1 MSSYIEVDRQF
12 SVVSKDKDDLQDIE
26 NYLKF
31 NTGQSESWN
40 SLLNEL
46 RCIVLA
52 EAGAGKTLEFK
63 ERASLMNRKGE
74 YAFFIRI
81 EDIDRHFYDSFEV
94 GDEEAFDSWLD
105 SSKEAWFFL
114 DSVDE
119 ALLAS
124 PRAFEKSIRCFAR
137 TIKRGQLRAH
147 IYISSRPYS
156 WRAKTDQELMDEVL
170 PLKDS
175 DHQKSATSNEQ
186 KSNDTFKVYSLL
198 PLDKERITTYCQ
210 KRGVEDTHQLLD
222 EIERLDLWSL
232 AERPFDLDTIIDK
245 WKDDKSLDGRLE
257 LIQHNIDLR
266 LNESH
271 SAGYRL
277 ALNTDFARSGAQ
289 RLAAA
294 LLLTRNAEINVPDSK
309 HYKQGID
316 AETIL
321 YDWDRGDIKK
331 LLESGLFND
340 ILYGAVRFRHR
351 DIRELLAAEFFSSL
365 LKGNYNRLQIES
377 YFFRE
382 PFDVNIITPLLRPVL
397 SWLIL
402 FDDNI
407 YAKAL
412 SITPEILIEGGDPS
426 KLAMHLRK
434 QAILKLI
441 DSIDKDRYKAYI
453 GSNTAI
459 ANLAQPD
466 LESDVLELI
475 NHYKGNDN
483 IILFLSR
490 LVLQGALSKCVNTL
504 ISVVIDEDRQKYTR
518 RVAASAVMSV
528 GTQEQKNTVWQGI
541 NNSNKKI
548 PRWLLADLVLYA
560 ESTISNVDLIIHSVV
575 NLSEPNEFTPTALSG
590 AVSGFIERTNNDV
603 TVHLLNK
610 LHSHLSIQVL
620 NETERDEVSKQD
632 KWLMSIALKCIERL
646 ILAKNKY
653 ALSNTS
659 LSVLARAAELR
670 FYREVRFDACET
682 NLQHILPQWTEL
694 NDALYWYSIEDER
707 TRMSSADQSRPL
719 NSDFLLFYRDN
730 YWRFET
736 SDFSRVLAYVGSRT
750 LDDDKLVALGNA
762 YRIYHQSDC
771 PTEMLDDLRKTV
783 SGSDVLEDKLE
794 RLLNPE
800 ISEAMKKYEE
810 ESKIRCEQADKRK
823 EEWEKSK
830 KKWITHLRNNP
841 SEVITP
847 SVEESEITNNHV
859 WLLDEIRKNSVDAS
873 CLYCTN
879 WKSLIPEF
887 GNEVALAYKDFC
899 MNYWRCYKPRL
910 KSEQD
915 VDNSIS
921 NALLIAL
928 SGLEIESNEV
938 SDFPNYLDTNDLNTA
953 LRYITWDIH
962 GFPSW
967 FERMHRAFPKATE
980 DAMWKELVW
989 ELETCSSE
997 GSLSHILQDLI
1008 QHAPWLHEFMAGR
1021 VLDYLMGRTS
1031 PLTIRK
1037 EYCVKILIEA
1047 GVESG
1052 KLATLADKYIAL
1064 NADDYKEVAWWYALL
1079 VDNDADNGLP
1089 KLEHW
1094 LSGLNNTDAQ
1104 QQAAAIFITGLL
1116 GGTYTQKKVYNAGKF
1131 KIAPHL
1137 KTLYVLMHKYIKLS
1151 DDIQRAGEGVYSPTI
1166 RDDAQDARDRLLSY
1180 LVETPS
1186 KENYYVLKQISKEH
1200 QESSHKLLLQKRA
1213 YEMAERYGDITPW
1226 SAQQFKDFYKSK
1238 MLSPQTHRQLFEL
1251 AVQQLKALKN
1261 WVENGNDSPWLTWQ
1275 KAEEE
1280 NEVRTL
1286 VAGYLNQHRGGHYT
1300 IAEEPELANEQ
1311 RMDIWLA
1318 NPKIQSPVPIELKLL
1333 DKSWSGSKLC
1343 ERLRN
1348 QLGGDYLREE
1358 TSGCGIFLLVSLNQ
1372 TKRWIIDGKTVSIDD
1387 LASALK
1393 QYWQTISD
1401 QYTGIEEIEVIVID
1415 LKKRALV
1422 SDA

>member
-1 MSSYIEVDRQF
+1 MLNYIEVDRQF
-12 SVVSKDKDDLQDIE
+12 SVVSKDKDDSQDIE

-31 NTGQSESWN
+31 NAGQSESWD
-40 SLLNEL
+40 SLLNEY
-46 RCIVLA
+46 RCVVLA
-52 EAGAGKTLEFK
+52 EAGAGKTIEFRKKAALLEN
-63 ERASLMNRKGE
+63 SGD

-81 EDIDRHFYDSFEV
+81 ENIDRHFYDSFEV
-94 GDEEAFDSWLD
+94 GDEEAFDSWLN
-105 SSKEAWFFL
+105 SNKEAWFFL

-119 ALLAS
+119 ALLTS
-124 PRAFEKSIRCFAR
+124 PRAFERAIRYFAKA
-137 TIKRGQLRAH
+137 IKRGQLRAH

-170 PLKDS
+170 PLKGS
-175 DHQKSATSNEQ
+175 DYQEGSTSND
-186 KSNDTFKVYSLL
+186 KKPPSTLKVYSLR
-198 PLDKERITTYCQ
+198 PLDREKIAAYCQ
-210 KRGVEDTHQLLD
+210 EKGVKDTDQLLD
-222 EIERLDLWSL
+222 EVERIDLWSL

-245 WKDDKSLDGRLE
+245 WKEDKSLDGRLE

-266 LNESH
+266 LKESH
-271 SAGYRL
+271 SAGSRT
-277 ALNTDFARSGAQ
+277 ALNTDLARSGAQ

-294 LLLTRNAEINVPDSK
+294 VVLTGNAEINVPDSERNK
-309 HYKQGID
+309 KGID
-316 AETIL
+316 ADIIL
-321 YDWDRGDIKK
+321 YDWDKGNVRK

-351 DIRELLAAEFFSSL
+351 DIRELLAAEFFSSII
-365 LKGNYNRLQIES
+365 KDNYNRLQIES
-377 YFFRE
+377 YFFRD

-407 YAKAL
+407 CAKAL
-412 SITPEILIEGGDPS
+412 NITPEVLIEGGDPS
-426 KLAMHLRK
+426 KLAMHVRK

-453 GSNTAI
+453 GSDTVI

-475 NHYKGNDN
+475 NHYKSNDN

-490 LVLQGALSKCVNTL
+490 LVLQGALSKCVSPL

-518 RVAASAVMSV
+518 RVAANAVMSI

-541 NNSNKKI
+541 HDSNEEI

-560 ESTISNVDLIIHSVV
+560 ESTISNVDFIIHSIV

-590 AVSGFIERTNNDV
+590 AVSGFIERANSDV
-603 TVHLLNK
+603 TAYLLNK
-610 LHSHLSIQVL
+610 LHSHLSIKML

-632 KWLMSIALKCIERL
+632 AWLMSVALKCIERL
-646 ILAKNKY
+646 TLARNQY

-659 LSVLARAAELR
+659 LLVLARAAELR
-670 FYREVRFDACET
+670 FYREVRFDACKT
-682 NLQHILPQWTEL
+682 DLHHILPQWTEL
-694 NDALYWYSIEDER
+694 NDALYWYSIEDAR
-707 TRMSSADQSRPL
+707 KRLNSTDQPL
-719 NSDFLLFYRDN
+719 NSDLPLFYRDN

-736 SDFSRVLAYVGSRT
+736 SDFSRMLAYIGSRT
-750 LDDDKLVALGNA
+750 LDDDKLVAIGNA

-771 PTEMLDDLRKTV
+771 PTDMLDDLRKAV
-783 SGSDVLEDKLE
+783 SGSDVLQDKLE

-800 ISEAMKKYEE
+800 ISEKMKNYEE
-810 ESKIRCEQADKRK
+810 ESKIRCEKARRRQDDLKNI
-823 EEWEKSK
+823 K
-830 KKWITHLRNNP
+830 KDWITHLCNNP
-841 SEVITP
+841 SEVVTP
-847 SVEESEITNNHV
+847 SVGEGEITNNHV

-899 MNYWRCYKPRL
+899 MNSWRCYKPRL

-989 ELETCSSE
+989 ELETSCSE

-1008 QHAPWLHEFMAGR
+1008 HHAPWLHEFMAGR

-1037 EYCVKILIEA
+1037 EYCVKILIEG

-1079 VDNDADNGLP
+1079 VDNDADNGIS
-1089 KLEHW
+1089 KLEDW

-1116 GGTYTQKKVYNAGKF
+1116 GGTYTQKIVYNAGKF
-1131 KIAPHL
+1131 KTAPHL
-1137 KTLYVLMHKYIKLS
+1137 KTLYMLMHKYIELS
-1151 DDIQRAGEGVYSPTI
+1151 DDIQRAGKGVYSPTI
-1166 RDDAQDARDRLLSY
+1166 RDDAQDARDRLLNY

-1186 KENYYVLKQISKEH
+1186 KENYYALKQISKEYKD
-1200 QESSHKLLLQKRA
+1200 SLHKLLLQKRA

-1226 SAQQFKDFYKSK
+1226 SAEQFKEFHKHRV
-1238 MLSPQTHRQLFEL
+1238 LSPRTHRHLFEL
-1251 AVQQLKALKN
+1251 AVQQLNALKG
-1261 WVENGNDSPWLTWQ
+1261 WIENGNDSPWRTWQ
-1275 KAEEE
+1275 KAVEE

-1286 VAGYLNQHRGGHYT
+1286 IAGYLNQHKGGHYT

-1318 NPKIQSPVPIELKLL
+1318 NPNVQSPVPIELKLL
-1333 DKSWSGSKLC
+1333 DKNWSGRKLC

-1348 QLGGDYLREE
+1348 QLAGDYLREE
-1358 TSGCGIFLLVSLNQ
+1358 SAGCGIFLLISLN
-1372 TKRWIIDGKTVSIDD
+1372 TEKNWMVEGKKVGIEG
-1387 LASALK
+1387 LAPALK
-1393 QYWQTISD
+1393 EYWKAISHG
-1401 QYTGIEEIEVIVID
+1401 YTGIEEIEVIVINMN
-1415 LKKRALV
+1415 KRALV
-1422 SDA
+1422 SNT

>member
-12 SVVSKDKDDLQDIE
+12 SVVSKDKDDSQDIE

-31 NTGQSESWN
+31 NTGQSKSWN
-40 SLLNEL
+40 SLLNEY
-46 RCIVLA
+46 RCVVLA
-52 EAGAGKTLEFK
+52 EAGAGKTIEFRQK
-63 ERASLMNRKGE
+63 ASLLESSGD

-119 ALLAS
+119 ALLTS
-124 PRAFEKSIRCFAR
+124 PRAFETAIRYFAKAIR
-137 TIKRGQLRAH
+137 KGQLRAH
-147 IYISSRPYS
+147 VYISSRPYS
-156 WRAKTDQELMDEVL
+156 WRAKADQELMDEVL
-170 PLKDS
+170 PLEDS
-175 DHQKSATSNEQ
+175 DYQKSATSNEQ
-186 KSNDTFKVYSLL
+186 KYNDTFKVYSLL
-198 PLDKERITTYCQ
+198 PLNKERIVTYCQ
-210 KRGVEDTHQLLD
+210 KKGVKDTHQLLN

-257 LIQHNIDLR
+257 LIRHNIDLR

-271 SAGYRL
+271 SAGHRL

-309 HYKQGID
+309 HHKQGID
-316 AETIL
+316 ADTIL
-321 YDWDRGDIKK
+321 YDWDKGDVKK

-365 LKGNYNRLQIES
+365 LEGNYNRLQIES
-377 YFFRE
+377 YFFRD

-407 YAKAL
+407 YAKTL
-412 SITPEILIEGGDPS
+412 NIIPEVLIEGGDPS

-453 GSNTAI
+453 GSDTAI

-475 NHYKGNDN
+475 NHYKSNDN

-490 LVLQGALSKCVNTL
+490 LVLQGALSKCVSAL

-541 NNSNKKI
+541 NNSNKEI

-590 AVSGFIERTNNDV
+590 AMSGFIERANSDV
-603 TVHLLNK
+603 TAYLLNK

-632 KWLMSIALKCIERL
+632 AWLMSVALKCIERL
-646 ILAKNKY
+646 FLARNQY
-653 ALSNTS
+653 ALSNAS
-659 LSVLARAAELR
+659 LSVLACAAELR

-682 NLQHILPQWTEL
+682 NLHHILPQWTEL
-694 NDALYWYSIEDER
+694 NDALYWYSIEDAR
-707 TRMSSADQSRPL
+707 TRLSSADQPL
-719 NSDFLLFYRDN
+719 NSDLPLFYRDN

-736 SDFSRVLAYVGSRT
+736 SDFSRMLAYIGSRT
-750 LDDDKLVALGNA
+750 LDSDKLVALGNA
-762 YRIYHQSDC
+762 YRIYDQSDC
-771 PTEMLDDLRKTV
+771 PINMLDDLRKAV
-783 SGSDVLEDKLE
+783 SGNRVLEDKLE
-794 RLLNPE
+794 RLLKPE
-800 ISEAMKKYEE
+800 ISEAMKDYEE
-810 ESKIRCEQADKRK
+810 ELKTRREQAEKRK
-823 EEWEKSK
+823 EEREESK
-830 KKWITHLRNNP
+830 KQWIAHLRNNP
-841 SEVITP
+841 SEVVTP
-847 SVEESEITNNHV
+847 SAGEGEITNNHV

-910 KSEQD
+910 KSEHD

-921 NALLIAL
+921 DALLIAL
-928 SGLEIESNEV
+928 SGLEIEANEV

-953 LRYITWDIH
+953 LRYITRDTH

-967 FERMHRAFPKATE
+967 FERMHRVFPKATE
-980 DAMWKELVW
+980 DAVWKELVW
-989 ELETCSSE
+989 ELETSCSE

-1008 QHAPWLHEFMAGR
+1008 HHTPWLHEFMAGR
-1021 VLDYLMGRTS
+1021 LLDYLMGRTS

-1037 EYCVKILIEA
+1037 EYCVKILIEG

-1064 NADDYKEVAWWYALL
+1064 NADDYKEVAWWFALL
-1079 VDNDADNGLP
+1079 VDNDADNGIP
-1089 KLEHW
+1089 KFEDW

-1116 GGTYTQKKVYNAGKF
+1116 GGTYTQKTVYNAGKF
-1131 KIAPHL
+1131 KTASHL

-1151 DDIQRAGEGVYSPTI
+1151 DDIQRAGKGVYSPTI

-1200 QESSHKLLLQKRA
+1200 QDSSHKLLLQKRA

-1238 MLSPQTHRQLFEL
+1238 VLPPQTHRQLFEL

-1318 NPKIQSPVPIELKLL
+1318 NSKIQSPVPIELKLL
-1333 DKSWSGSKLC
+1333 DKNWSGAKLC

-1348 QLGGDYLREE
+1348 QLVGDYLREK
-1358 TSGCGIFLLVSLNQ
+1358 TAGCGIFLLVSLNQ
-1372 TKRWIIDGKTVSIDD
+1372 TKSWRIDGKTVSVDD

-1393 QYWQTISD
+1393 RYWQTISD
-1401 QYTGIEEIEVIVID
+1401 QYTGVEEIEVIVID

-1422 SDA
+1422 SNT